1 MCLMCGRSKESLK
14 AMLLQNAIADAL
26 NNTEWAFPLAECFHI
41 PAFALSIGTIV
52 LVDLRLLGVALKRQ
66 ATAKLLRDTEPWTL
80 IGLVIVLFSGA
91 ILFLSQTQIYLV
103 NSSFYFK
110 MGCLL
115 LAILYNF
122 TIHRKVASSPGVSPG
137 VAKLVAIVSLALW
150 LGTVAG
156 GVFIAFV

>member
-1 MCLMCGRSKESLK
+1 
-14 AMLLQNAIADAL
+14 MLLQNAVADAL

-41 PAFALSIGTIV
+41 PAFALSIGTIA
-52 LVDLRLLGVALKRQ
+52 LVDLRLLGVALRRES
-66 ATAKLLRDTEPWTL
+66 TAKLLRDTEPWTL

-91 ILFLSQTQIYLV
+91 ILFLSQTQIYLS

-110 MGCLL
+110 MACLL
-115 LAILYNF
+115 VAIIYNF
-122 TIHRKVASSPGVSPG
+122 TIHRKVAASAKSDASPMG
-137 VAKLVAIVSLALW
+137 AKLVAIGSLLLW